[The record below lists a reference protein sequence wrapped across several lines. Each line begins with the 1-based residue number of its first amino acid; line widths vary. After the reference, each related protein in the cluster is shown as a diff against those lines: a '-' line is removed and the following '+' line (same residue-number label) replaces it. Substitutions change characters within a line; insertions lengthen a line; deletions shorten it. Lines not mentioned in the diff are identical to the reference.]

1 MEQRILVVIA
11 SLGVAVASTRSLIA
25 QAAAGS
31 EKIAFEAASIK
42 PAPPDETRRGARRQ
56 PGGRI
61 EIYNMT
67 LRMLIRVAYESE
79 TLQTAEQFV
88 GGPSWADTDRFNI
101 VAKAEGEFDASRNP
115 ARMLRSLLEDRFKL
129 RLHTEMRG
137 ADIYALVLARKDG
150 KFGPE
155 FHESAADCYTTPPPA
170 GTPIDPARQCGI
182 RTGVG
187 NWTGRGVTM
196 SELAAAAGRTPSI
209 SRVIKDQTGLTG
221 KYDLHLEFVP
231 PVIPGPNAT
240 PVPNPAADSGPS
252 VFTAFQEQLGLK
264 LQAEKTPIEFLVVD
278 SAERPTDRD
287 F

>member
-1 MEQRILVVIA
+1 MKKRSIVMIA
-11 SLGVAVASTRSLIA
+11 SFAAVLASMGRVNA
-25 QAAAGS
+25 QNV
-31 EKIAFEAASIK
+31 AFEAASIK
-42 PAPPDETRRGARRQ
+42 PAPPDEMRRGARRQ

-79 TLQTAEQFV
+79 TLQMPEQIV
-88 GGPSWADTDRFNI
+88 GGPGWADADRFNI
-101 VAKAEGEFDASRNP
+101 VAKAVGEFDSSRSP
-115 ARMLRSLLEDRFKL
+115 ARMLRSLLEERFKL
-129 RLHTEMRG
+129 QLHTEMRA

-155 FHESAADCYTTPPPA
+155 LHASTADCYTAPQPSGAPV
-170 GTPIDPARQCGI
+170 DPARQCGI

-196 SELAAAAGRTPSI
+196 SELAAAAARTPSV
-209 SRVIKDQTGLTG
+209 SRAIKDQTGLTG

-231 PVIPGPNAT
+231 PVIPGPNNTA
-240 PVPNPAADSGPS
+240 VPNPAADSGAS

-264 LQAEKTPIEFLVVD
+264 LQAEKAPIEFLVID
-278 SAERPTDRD
+278 GAERPTED
-287 F
+287 